1 MGQHQQTRNPAA
13 GATGDPPARPNRMSE
28 SPQTAMNPPRPS
40 VEATMVP
47 TAALRRQA
55 EAQALAHAARM
66 PLALATMSPE
76 EARRTLHE
84 LRVHQIQL
92 EMQNEELRRTQVAL
106 RQSEVRYQRI
116 TEAITDYIYTVRVVA
131 GRAVHAAHGP
141 GCLAVTGY
149 RDDEFAHDPQLW
161 GRIVAEEDRPAVE
174 EQARRMLAGG
184 KPPPIEHRIIR
195 KNAMERWV
203 RNTFVPRY
211 DEQGELVAYDGLI
224 QDITVR
230 RHAEEVRQA
239 SRDYLKTV
247 LDSTTDAI
255 YVADPESGRILDVN
269 RSMCE
274 MYGCSYTEALRT
286 PPGGLNQG
294 EPPNSQAE
302 AVAWQEQARCCGPQS
317 FEWLAKRKTG
327 TLFWAEVSIR
337 FTTLGAAERMV
348 VTVRDISERKQAE
361 EALKEKYTELE
372 RFNKVTVGREVRMI
386 ELKREINALLKAA
399 GQPDKYRIFDE
410 QE

>member
-1 MGQHQQTRNPAA
+1 MV
-13 GATGDPPARPNRMSE
+13 
-28 SPQTAMNPPRPS
+28 QTA
-40 VEATMVP
+40 AL
-47 TAALRRQA
+47 LRRQA
-55 EAQALAHAARM
+55 EARALAYAAQM
-66 PLALATMSPE
+66 PTALATISPE
-76 EARRTLHE
+76 EARQTLHE
-84 LRVHQIQL
+84 LRAHQIQL
-92 EMQNEELRRTQVAL
+92 ETQNEELRRTQVAL

-131 GRAVHAAHGP
+131 GRAVDAAHGP

-149 RDDEFAHDPQLW
+149 RDDEFAHDPLLW
-161 GRIVAEEDRPAVE
+161 GRIVAEEDRPIVE
-174 EQARRMLAGG
+174 ELTRRILTGG

-203 RNTFVPRY
+203 RNTFVTRY

-230 RHAEEVRQA
+230 RHAEEVLHA
-239 SRDYLKTV
+239 SRDYLKAV

-255 YVADPESGRILDVN
+255 YVADSKNGRILDVN

-274 MYGCSYTEALRT
+274 MYGYSHTEALQT
-286 PPGGLNQG
+286 PPGGLSQG
-294 EPPNSQAE
+294 VPPYSQAE
-302 AVAWQEQARCCGPQS
+302 AMAWQEQARNCGPQT
-317 FEWLAKRKTG
+317 FEWLAKRKIG

-337 FTTLGAAERMV
+337 FATLGTAERMV
-348 VTVRDISERKQAE
+348 VTVRDISERKQVE
-361 EALKEKYTELE
+361 EALKQKYTELE

-399 GQPDKYRIFDE
+399 GQPEKYRIFDE